1 MIIYSQIIV
10 HLITPTTCIMKAI
23 DKNFVDFDIIGDI
36 HGHSNDLKQLLSAL
50 GYSNK
55 KGYYQH
61 PERKVLFVGDY
72 IDRGINIIEVL
83 DIVKK
88 MVDNGE
94 AIALMGNHEYNAI
107 CYNTLSTNGEYLR
120 EHTPKNFNQ
129 HAVTMAAF
137 MQVPNM
143 YKMYIEWF
151 KSLPLFYENDSF
163 RAVHACWDDQ
173 HINYLR
179 NRLVNDCITNDLLE
193 EANTEGTELYNAIET
208 TLKGKEAKM
217 PEGITFIDKDRILR
231 TEFRTKWWEDPKEM
245 TYNSI
250 SVHPIQELPH
260 TPFEFESENF
270 YQIIEKPVFFGH
282 YWMKH
287 KVGTRPSIIKD
298 NVCCV
303 DFSVAKGDG
312 ILVCYRYSGEDKL
325 DSKQLVFVK

>member
-1 MIIYSQIIV
+1 
-10 HLITPTTCIMKAI
+10 MKTI
-23 DKNFVDFDIIGDI
+23 DNNFVNFDIIGDI
-36 HGHSNDLKQLLSAL
+36 HGHSNDLKKLLNAL

-61 PERKVLFVGDY
+61 PERKVLFIGDY

-107 CYNTLSTNGEYLR
+107 CYNTLNANGDYLR
-120 EHTPKNFNQ
+120 EHNPKNFNQ

-137 MQVPNM
+137 MPVPNM

-151 KSLPLFYENDSF
+151 KTLPLFYENDSF
-163 RAVHACWDDQ
+163 RAVHACWDNTYID
-173 HINYLR
+173 YLR
-179 NRLVNDCITNDLLE
+179 TRLDENNCLTNSIIE
-193 EANTEGTELYNAIET
+193 ESATEGTDLNKAVEV

-217 PEGITFIDKDRILR
+217 PEGVTFIDKDRILR
-231 TEFRTKWWEDPKEM
+231 TEFRTKWWENPHKM
-245 TYNSI
+245 TYSSI
-250 SVHPIQELPH
+250 SVHSVKGMPN
-260 TPFEFESENF
+260 TPFVVEDDNYYLETEV
-270 YQIIEKPVFFGH
+270 PVFFGH
-282 YWMKH
+282 YWMEK
-287 KVGTRPSIIKD
+287 KAGTRPHIQRE

-312 ILVCYRYSGEDKL
+312 ILACYRYSGESKL
-325 DSKQLVFVK
+325 NSTQLVFVK

>member
-1 MIIYSQIIV
+1 
-10 HLITPTTCIMKAI
+10 MKTI
-23 DKNFVDFDIIGDI
+23 DTNFVNFDIIGDI
-36 HGHSNDLKQLLSAL
+36 HGHSNDLKRLLAAL
-50 GYSNK
+50 GYTNK

-107 CYNTLSTNGEYLR
+107 CYNTTNSNGDYLR
-120 EHTPKNFNQ
+120 EHSPKNFNQ

-151 KSLPLFYENDSF
+151 KTLPLFYENDSF
-163 RAVHACWDDQ
+163 RAVHACWDDE
-173 HINYLR
+173 HIAYLR
-179 NRLVNDCITNDLLE
+179 NRLDHNCITNSLLE
-193 EANTEGTELYNAIET
+193 EANTEGTQLHAAVET
-208 TLKGKEAKM
+208 TLKGTEAKL
-217 PEGITFIDKDRILR
+217 PKGVTFIDKDRVLR
-231 TEFRTKWWEDPKEM
+231 TEFRTKWWEDPSTM
-245 TYNSI
+245 TYNTI
-250 SVHPIQELPH
+250 SVHPIHELPN
-260 TPFEFESENF
+260 TPFEFENNNF
-270 YQIIEKPVFFGH
+270 YTDSEKPVFFGH

-287 KVGTRPSIIKD
+287 KVGTKPAIIRD

-312 ILVCYRYSGEDKL
+312 ILACYRYSGESQL
-325 DSKQLVFVK
+325 NSKQLVFVK

>member
-1 MIIYSQIIV
+1 MR
-10 HLITPTTCIMKAI
+10 AI
-23 DKNFVDFDIIGDI
+23 DENFVNFDIIGDI
-36 HGHSNDLKQLLSAL
+36 HGHSNDLKKLLAAL
-50 GYSNK
+50 GYTNK

-88 MVDNGE
+88 MVDNNE

-107 CYNTLSTNGEYLR
+107 CYNTLDTNGNYLR
-120 EHTPKNFNQ
+120 EHSPKNFNQ

-151 KSLPLFYENDSF
+151 KTLPLFYENKNL
-163 RAVHACWDDQ
+163 RAVHACWDNEQ
-173 HINYLR
+173 INYLS
-179 NRLVNDCITNDLLE
+179 NRLENNCINNSLLE
-193 EANTEGTELYNAIET
+193 EATTEGTQLYTAVET
-208 TLKGKEAKM
+208 TLKGKEAKL
-217 PEGITFIDKDRILR
+217 PKGITFIDKDRVLR
-231 TEFRTKWWEDPKEM
+231 TEFRTKWWEDPSSM

-250 SVHPIQELPH
+250 SVHPINELPN
-260 TPFEFESENF
+260 TPFEFEDKTF
-270 YQIIEKPVFFGH
+270 YLEIEKPVFFGH

-287 KVGTRPSIIKD
+287 EVGSKPNILRE

-303 DFSVAKGDG
+303 DFSVAKGNG
-312 ILVCYRYSGEDKL
+312 VLVCYRYSGESKL